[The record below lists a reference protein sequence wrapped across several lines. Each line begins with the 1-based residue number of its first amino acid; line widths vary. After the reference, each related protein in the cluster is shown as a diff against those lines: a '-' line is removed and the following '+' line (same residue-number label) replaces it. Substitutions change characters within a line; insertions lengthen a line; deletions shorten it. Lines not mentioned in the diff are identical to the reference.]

1 MSVQQLSRRSVLT
14 GSVAAVAAAVAGFVV
29 ARNSD
34 AAKAKSPTSAANGY
48 GPSTRGTDNNSP
60 KPIVALAKVTGDGI
74 IAGGVV
80 LTRDASGGVQGRSAT
95 CTHQGCS
102 VLAPHDGK
110 VVCPCH
116 GSEFDPATG
125 RVLRGPATQPLP
137 AVPVRVQGDEVYRA

>member
-1 MSVQQLSRRSVLT
+1 MSVQQPSRRSVLT
-14 GSVAAVAAAVAGFVV
+14 GAAAAVAAAIAGYAV

-34 AAKAKSPTSAANGY
+34 AAKAKSPTAAANGY
-48 GPSTRGTDNNSP
+48 GPSTGGSSRTA
-60 KPIVALAKVTGDGI
+60 KPLVALAKVTGDGI
-74 IAGGVV
+74 IVSGVV

-102 VLAPHDGK
+102 VLAPHGGK

-116 GSEFDPATG
+116 GSEFDAATG

-137 AVPVRVQGDEVYRA
+137 AVPVHLQGDQVYRG

>member
-1 MSVQQLSRRSVLT
+1 MSVQQPSRRSVLT
-14 GSVAAVAAAVAGFVV
+14 GAGAAVIAAIAGYAV

-34 AAKAKSPTSAANGY
+34 AAKAKSPTAAANGY
-48 GPSTRGTDNNSP
+48 GPATSGDHTP
-60 KPIVALAKVTGDGI
+60 KPLVALAKVTGDGI
-74 IAGGVV
+74 IASGVV

-116 GSEFDPATG
+116 GSEFDAASG
-125 RVLRGPATQPLP
+125 KVLRGPATQPLP
-137 AVPVRVQGDEVYRA
+137 AVPVRVQGNEVYRS

>member
-1 MSVQQLSRRSVLT
+1 MSVQQPSRRSVLT
-14 GSVAAVAAAVAGFVV
+14 GGAAAVAAAIAGYAV

-34 AAKAKSPTSAANGY
+34 AAKAKSPTAAANGY
-48 GPSTRGTDNNSP
+48 GPSSGGSGHTS
-60 KPIVALAKVTGDGI
+60 KPLVALANVTGDGI

-80 LTRDASGGVQGRSAT
+80 LTRDAAGGVQGRSAT

-116 GSEFDPATG
+116 GSEFDPASG
-125 RVLRGPATQPLP
+125 KVLRGPATQPLP
-137 AVPVRVQGDEVYRA
+137 AVPVRVQGGEVYRS